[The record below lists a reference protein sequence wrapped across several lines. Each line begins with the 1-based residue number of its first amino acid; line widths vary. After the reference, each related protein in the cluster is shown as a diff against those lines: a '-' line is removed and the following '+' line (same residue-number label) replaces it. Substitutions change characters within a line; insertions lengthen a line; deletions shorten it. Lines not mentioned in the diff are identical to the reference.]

1 MYHSDKQSAVNPS
14 SQLNDEYLKIADL
27 EKLISSDTPATEST
41 VSTESPPDD
50 DEPETGQTLDT
61 ACFSGP
67 IRGLIEACVETHKV
81 DPAIAAV
88 WTLTT
93 HAASL
98 GHGIRLSTGG
108 KGTAGNLFGVVCA
121 GSGRGKTSTFDA
133 AIEPLR
139 AIQSERHGA
148 FIKSRLPDLLA
159 EREILEVER
168 QKIRKGKVIDR
179 NRLREIIARIA
190 EIDTQAHA
198 PTIYTGDFTTQSL
211 IETASRN
218 GGSIGIF
225 NDDAGTVLDSIYG
238 RWNSTG
244 RTDESAL
251 LRMFSGQA
259 PDMLRRGNSV
269 IAPRECCL
277 SLGIGMTPKDSDKL
291 FESSDFLNGGFLARC
306 IVAQQTGRPIERSIR
321 DSRSIPESMASKWES
336 HIRANCDRYLFRN
349 PDAPFLPV
357 ILTSDA
363 IEIFDE
369 LNHSVHQ
376 RWDARQDTEAFDI
389 RATELAMRI
398 SLNLHVSEHGSEAPQ
413 RKLSGSTAQ
422 GAVAFYQALG
432 RCRDRLLSKTIHE
445 GKLERSK
452 RLRDILEAKG
462 RLFAGLGKGCTL
474 RELLIHHGVDEG
486 MARSIVNDFPTAF
499 GIDTYRSG
507 KAGQP
512 AKVCYLREG

>member
-1 MYHSDKQSAVNPS
+1 MDRKASNQNLVNPS
-14 SQLNDEYLKIADL
+14 SQLHDEYLTTDDL
-27 EKLISSDTPATEST
+27 EKAISRDTPVTESA
-41 VSTESPPDD
+41 ESAVLSPDD
-50 DEPETGQTLDT
+50 DEPETGQQFDT

-67 IRGLIEACVETHKV
+67 IRGIIEASVQTFKV

-98 GHGIRLSTGG
+98 GHGIRLATGG
-108 KGTAGNLFGVVCA
+108 RGTSGNLFGIVCA
-121 GSGRGKTSTFDA
+121 GSGRGKTSTYEM
-133 AIEPLR
+133 AIDPLKK
-139 AIQSERHGA
+139 IQAERHET
-148 FIKSRLPDLLA
+148 FITSRIPDLLA
-159 EREILEVER
+159 EREILDMKR
-168 QKIRKGKVIDR
+168 NTIRKSKTPDR
-179 NRLREIIARIA
+179 HELRELIARIA

-198 PTIYTGDFTTQSL
+198 PTIFTGDFTTQSL
-211 IETASRN
+211 IEEASRT
-218 GGSIGIF
+218 GGSISIF

-259 PDMLRRGNSV
+259 PDMLRRGNGV
-269 IAPRECCL
+269 IAPKECCL

-291 FESSDFLNGGFLARC
+291 FENSDFLNGGFLARC

-357 ILTSDA
+357 ILTDDA

-376 RWDARQDTEAFDI
+376 RWDTRQDTEAFDM
-389 RATELAMRI
+389 RAAELAMRI
-398 SLNLHVSEHGSEAPQ
+398 SLNMHVSEHGSEAPQ

-422 GAVAFYQALG
+422 GAVAVYEALG
-432 RCRDRLLSKTIHE
+432 RFRDRLLFRSIRE

-452 RLRDILEAKG
+452 RLRDILVSEG
-462 RLFAGLGKGCTL
+462 RLFEGLGKGCTL
-474 RELLIHHGVDEG
+474 RDLGRRHGLDEG
-486 MARSIVNDFPTAF
+486 MLQSIVSDFPQAF
-499 GIDTYRSG
+499 AIDTQRSG
-507 KAGQP
+507 RAGQP
-512 AKVCYLREG
+512 ARVCYLRE